1 LLPVF
6 FFFLFFLLLF
16 TAVDGKK
23 KKKRGAHSNT
33 CKEGGERERCLT
45 DSKND
50 VLNDVRG
57 SLLFFIFSLP
67 LVFEGAIKD
76 TLGIL
81 HISINNFFPFFL
93 PWSVNS

>member
-1 LLPVF
+1 MQ
-6 FFFLFFLLLF
+6 
-16 TAVDGKK
+16 
-23 KKKRGAHSNT
+23 
-33 CKEGGERERCLT
+33 GGGGERCLT

-57 SLLFFIFSLP
+57 SLLHFSLP

-93 PWSVNS
+93 PWNGIECKHLKLVVAFLAVTEKPIAIRVNISTDK